1 MKHALLVIILQLA
14 STGGDAYFTNRNMS
28 MGAREMNPT
37 MRPFVGTQTSRI
49 VTFSAIAAFKIALP
63 IELRHHG
70 HYKIAKTAEILGIV
84 DSAQGA
90 AVSAHNGRY

>member
-14 STGGDAYFTNRNMS
+14 SSGGDAYFTNRNMQ

-37 MRPFVGTQTSRI
+37 VRPFVQSQNSRI
-49 VTFSAIAAFKIALP
+49 VFFGVSAAFKIAVP
-63 IELRHHG
+63 IELRRHG
-70 HYKIAKTAEILGIV
+70 HSKLATAAEILGIV